1 MGFQKD
7 LAVGF
12 AQLLA
17 GAGVGTWKASGV
29 YTTTETGIVLRVL
42 PQSPDR
48 VIVLALYSVDD
59 DPTLSDS
66 VTGLQVTTRWGGADP
81 SPNDDLT
88 DLVFDTLHGL
98 AGVDLATGIRVVQCY
113 RRSATSIGQ
122 DGNSR
127 WRTSSNFYIDAH
139 RPSTHRQ

>member
-1 MGFQKD
+1 MGFKTD

-12 AQLLA
+12 AELLAAA
-17 GAGVGTWKASGV
+17 GAGTWNASGV
-29 YTTTETGIVLRVL
+29 YTASQTGIVLRTL

-48 VIVLALYSVDD
+48 VIVLSTYPVDD

-66 VTGLQVTTRWGGADP
+66 VIGLQVTTRWGGPDP
-81 SPNDDLT
+81 RPTDDLD
-88 DLVFDTLHGL
+88 DLVFDQLHGL
-98 AGVDLATGIRVVQCY
+98 EGVDLSTGIRVVQCY
-113 RRSATSIGQ
+113 RRSGASLGQ

-127 WRTSSNFYIDAH
+127 WRSSSNFYVDAH